1 MVTPKYLK
9 LLALETSVLLT
20 ETDIEDILH
29 NFLSLPIIID
39 RVLFKFSVSLFCRLF
54 ARTCLIFINLT
65 GSKIYYL
72 IIVILG
78 KMKFSMGNKEVCK
91 VFWVMV

>member
-29 NFLSLPIIID
+29 NFLSLPIIIEYLNS
-39 RVLFKFSVSLFCRLF
+39 VLAYFHLTKSL
-54 ARTCLIFINLT
+54 T
-65 GSKIYYL
+65 
-72 IIVILG
+72 
-78 KMKFSMGNKEVCK
+78 
-91 VFWVMV
+91 